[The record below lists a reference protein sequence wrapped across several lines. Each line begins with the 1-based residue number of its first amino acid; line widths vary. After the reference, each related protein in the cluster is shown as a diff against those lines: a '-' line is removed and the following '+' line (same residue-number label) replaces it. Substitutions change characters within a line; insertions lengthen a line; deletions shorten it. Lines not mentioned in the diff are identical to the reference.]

1 MNFEN
6 REATV
11 QALNQVKLLALTRED
26 LMNTLGDQFQVLYFL
41 INIYILQAIMNNN

>member
-11 QALNQVKLLALTRED
+11 WALDQVKLLALTRED
-26 LMNTLGDQFQVLYFL
+26 LMNTLGD
-41 INIYILQAIMNNN
+41 